1 MTLTLYD
8 EFAGCGGSSQGAAS
22 VPGVELILAANH
34 DEWAIKS
41 HSENFPRADHYLGD
55 VRSIDLAKFPRA
67 DIFWASPSCPPFSSA
82 RGVRRDFDRDTQGV
96 LFETEADAK
105 ITDAKRGRLLMHEV
119 IRYLEAMN
127 LRGEP
132 VLAGVVENVTEARKW
147 DMWQAWVDRI
157 KALGY
162 EVRVIAMNSMHA
174 RPVRTHR
181 APQSRDRLFVA
192 YWLKSLGRAPD
203 WDKWLRPAAWC
214 PSCGELVAAVQAF
227 KDPRADM
234 GRYGRHG
241 QYVFRCPKA
250 SCRHAV
256 VDPEV
261 LPAAAA
267 IDWSDLGTP
276 IGDRKRPMRPAT
288 RARIEAGLRKYARP
302 ITVEAAGHTF
312 ERRPGVRTR
321 PVDHPVT
328 AQTTTATK
336 GLACPPMIVPAGGT
350 WRDGALPVTE
360 PLATR
365 TARENDG
372 LAVPPFLVPLR
383 SGRPRTIDPAAEP
396 VATVVANGSGHALAV
411 PPFVTVLRGGQ
422 DAMPVTDPMTTLATS
437 GAHSA
442 LAVPDASMITRHFS
456 NDDPGYLSTPAG
468 EPFRTLTAA
477 GHQSLSTWAHLLV
490 PYYGN
495 GYARPVQ
502 DPAGTLTSKD
512 RYAFATGS
520 LDIDVDD
527 VLFRMLSPA
536 EIARAMA
543 FADDYVVLGTKK
555 DRIRL
560 LGNAVTPPVAEV
572 IMSALVEAITGEEL
586 ERAA

>member
-34 DEWAIKS
+34 DKWAIDS
-41 HSENFPRADHYLGD
+41 HAANFPRADHYLGD

-82 RGVRRDFDRDTQGV
+82 RGVRRDFDKDTQGV
-96 LFETEADAK
+96 LFETEGDAEV
-105 ITDAKRGRLLMHEV
+105 TTAKRGRLLMHEV
-119 IRYLEAMN
+119 VRYLEAMK

-147 DMWQAWVDRI
+147 DMWQAWTDRI
-157 KALGY
+157 RALGY
-162 EVRVIAMNSMHA
+162 DVRVIAMNSMHA
-174 RPVRTHR
+174 RPLRTHR

-192 YWLKSLGRAPD
+192 YWLKSIGRSPD

-214 PSCGELVAAVQAF
+214 PSCGELVAAVQVF

-234 GRYGRHG
+234 GRYGRNG
-241 QYVFRCPKA
+241 QYLYRCPKL
-250 SCRHAV
+250 SCRHAPV
-256 VDPEV
+256 EPEA

-267 IDWSDLGTP
+267 IDWGNLGTR
-276 IGDRKRPMRPAT
+276 IGDRVRPMKPAT
-288 RARIEAGLRKYARP
+288 RKRIEAGLRKYARP
-302 ITVEAAGHTF
+302 ITLEAAGHTF

-321 PVDHPVT
+321 PVDWPVT
-328 AQTTTATK
+328 TQSTTATK
-336 GLACPPMIVPAGGT
+336 AIACPPLIVPAGGT
-350 WRDGALPVTE
+350 WRDGALPVAE
-360 PLATR
+360 PLPAR

-372 LAVPPFLVPLR
+372 IAF
-383 SGRPRTIDPAAEP
+383 
-396 VATVVANGSGHALAV
+396 
-411 PPFVTVLRGGQ
+411 PPFVTVMRGGM
-422 DAMPVTDPMTTLATS
+422 DATAVTEPVSTLATS
-437 GAHSA
+437 GGHHG
-442 LAVPDASMITRHFS
+442 LAVPDAAMITRHFS
-456 NDDPGYLSTPAG
+456 SSDPGYLSTPAD
-468 EPFRTLTAA
+468 EPLRTLTAA
-477 GHQSLSTWAHLLV
+477 GHQSLSTWAHLMV

-495 GYARPVQ
+495 GYAKTVEE
-502 DPAGTLTSKD
+502 PAGTFTSKD
-512 RYAFATGS
+512 RYGLASGS
-520 LDIDVDD
+520 LEIDVDD
-527 VLFRMLSPA
+527 VLFRMLTPG

-543 FADDYVVLGTKK
+543 FADDYIVLGTKK

-572 IMSALVEAITGEEL
+572 IVSALVEAITGEDL